1 MDIQELKL
9 TLSDLNERLNDIKL
23 NVYKIDS
30 KKTRLQEI
38 ESQLSQEKVWS
49 NLELSQKLSK
59 EKTALEKTISSY
71 DNVSAR
77 LSDCQVLLDV
87 SVEEMTI
94 PHFKKFLMRR
104 LN

>member
-9 TLSDLNERLNDIKL
+9 TLSDLNERLNDIKI

-59 EKTALEKTISSY
+59 EKTALEKTISRWRSESFPSR
-71 DNVSAR
+71 DGRHPMKSAISAA
-77 LSDCQVLLDV
+77 L
-87 SVEEMTI
+87 
-94 PHFKKFLMRR
+94 
-104 LN
+104 